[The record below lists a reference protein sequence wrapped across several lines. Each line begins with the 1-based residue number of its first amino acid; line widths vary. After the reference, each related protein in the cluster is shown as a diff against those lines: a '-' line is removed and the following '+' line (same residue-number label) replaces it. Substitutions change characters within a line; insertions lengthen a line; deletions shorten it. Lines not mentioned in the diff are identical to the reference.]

1 MQFNPLSN
9 NFLKYVGS
17 SDKSPGKR
25 PQQQLQQTSNRV
37 KKQKEEP
44 ERSEDS
50 EKIDNK
56 QQIIKTSFSLE
67 ETEAFSHLI
76 LT

>member
-25 PQQQLQQTSNRV
+25 PQQQLQQTSNRA

-44 ERSEDS
+44 ETLSVHLLIT
-50 EKIDNK
+50 IDFN
-56 QQIIKTSFSLE
+56 
-67 ETEAFSHLI
+67 
-76 LT
+76 